1 MKTKIIT
8 SRMAFFA
15 IFTLIFNF
23 LFASYGEAGEQ
34 LEKRNGL
41 FARIAENSQQRKL
54 DRHQTPAPLLRQQ
67 AAKHSVA
74 SSITHPSC
82 NPSCVKTRVVER
94 ERIVYKDVDVVVE
107 RPVIREVVVDV
118 PVYKPVPRVIE
129 VDLPVYKPVPR
140 EILVDIPVYKP
151 VSRVIEIDI
160 PVYKPVVQEI
170 CVNIPV
176 YRPQVVEIP
185 VQMPVYQPQVVHRRT
200 CVQHQR
206 VAYQPPPQ
214 QTYRSY
220 CYQQHYRGPS
230 GPPLRHYDRGRYIS
244 RGHSGPSF
252 NQGVVFG
259 NNYQHGSGGNTFN
272 MGNFG
277 GNRSNPNAR
286 LVHMAMGYYR

>member
-23 LFASYGEAGEQ
+23 LFASYCEAGEQ

-94 ERIVYKDVDVVVE
+94 ERIVYKDVIKEIEVE
-107 RPVIREVVVDV
+107 V
-118 PVYKPVPRVIE
+118 PVYKTVPRVIE

-140 EILVDIPVYKP
+140 KILVDIPVYKP
-151 VSRVIEIDI
+151 VPRVIEIDI

-176 YRPQVVEIP
+176 YRPHVVEIP
-185 VQMPVYQPQVVHRRT
+185 VQMHVYQPQVV
-200 CVQHQR
+200 QR
-206 VAYQPPPQ
+206 KMVYQPPPQ
-214 QTYRSY
+214 QTYRSS

-272 MGNFG
+272 MGTFG
-277 GNRSNPNAR
+277 GNRSNPNAGLAHAAINQALGGIYLR
-286 LVHMAMGYYR
+286 

>member
-54 DRHQTPAPLLRQQ
+54 DRHQMPAPLLRQQ

-74 SSITHPSC
+74 SSITHPSY

-94 ERIVYKDVDVVVE
+94 ERIVYKDVDVLVE

-118 PVYKPVPRVIE
+118 PVYKPVPR
-129 VDLPVYKPVPR
+129 
-140 EILVDIPVYKP
+140 EIFVDIPVYKP
-151 VSRVIEIDI
+151 VHRVVEVDI

-176 YRPQVVEIP
+176 YRPHVVEIP
-185 VQMPVYQPQVVHRRT
+185 VQMHVYQPQVV
-200 CVQHQR
+200 QR
-206 VAYQPPPQ
+206 KMVYQPPPQ
-214 QTYRSY
+214 QTYRSS

-230 GPPLRHYDRGRYIS
+230 GPPFRHYDRGRYIS

-272 MGNFG
+272 MGTFG

-286 LVHMAMGYYR
+286 LVHVAMGYYR